1 MTTKIF
7 GYARVSSNEQ
17 REDRQ
22 IQALLDLGVDERDIY
37 VDKCSGKDF
46 NRPQYQTLKNHLRK
60 EDILIIKSIDRLGRN
75 YKQICE
81 EWNDICNNIQAKIK
95 VIDMPTLDTTN
106 DDNLTNKLIN
116 NIVLQLLS
124 YVAEQERNFIKQRQK
139 EGIEIAKT
147 KGKKFGRP
155 VISYPNNWHEVY
167 KKWKEAEITAVAAM
181 KQLNLKPTTFY
192 KLAKQFN
199 ENLDDVV

>member
-1 MTTKIF
+1 MTTKTF

-17 REDRQ
+17 HEDRQ

-60 EDILIIKSIDRLGRN
+60 EDILVIKSIDRLGRN

-81 EWNDICNNIQAKIK
+81 EWNDISNNIQAKIK
-95 VIDMPTLDTTN
+95 VIDMPLLDTTN

-139 EGIEIAKT
+139 EGIEIAKA

-155 VISYPNNWHEVY
+155 TIKYPNNWHEVY
-167 KKWKEAEITAVAAM
+167 KKWKEGELTAVAAM

-192 KLAKQFN
+192 KLVKQFKEDTN
-199 ENLDDVV
+199 TLA